1 MEVNNLETAVK
12 KLYEG
17 MFLID
22 SAEAARDWDGIID
35 FITKILTRA
44 EAEIVSVRKWD
55 ERPLAYPIRRC
66 TRGTYILAYFRAGGQ
81 KIHEIERD
89 VQLSERIM
97 RVLILKADHL
107 TEADIA
113 KDTPAT
119 RAERPV
125 VQPETAPAASEE
137 SPAEGEASPK
147 DGPAEKVETPPAE
160 AEIAEL
166 GGRIENAE

>member
-1 MEVNNLETAVK
+1 LDTGVK

-22 SAEAARDWDGIID
+22 SAEAAKDWDGIIET
-35 FITKILTRA
+35 ITKILTKA
-44 EAEIVSVRKWD
+44 DAEIISIRKWD
-55 ERPLAYPIRRC
+55 ERPLAYKIRKC
-66 TRGTYILAYFRAGGQ
+66 ERGTYILTYFRAVGP

-97 RVLILKADHL
+97 RALILNADHF

-119 RAERPV
+119 RAENRG
-125 VQPETAPAASEE
+125 QPETSGEKPAETGEAAPTEPQRVGVESAAPAGESE
-137 SPAEGEASPK
+137 
-147 DGPAEKVETPPAE
+147 T
-160 AEIAEL
+160 
-166 GGRIENAE
+166 ENPV

>member
-1 MEVNNLETAVK
+1 MESDIK

-22 SAEAARDWDGIID
+22 SAEAAKDWDGILELIN
-35 FITKILTRA
+35 KILTKA
-44 EAEIVSVRKWD
+44 DAEIVSVRKWD

-66 TRGTYILAYFRAGGQ
+66 VRGTYILAYFRSDGK

-97 RVLILKADHL
+97 RVLILRADHL
-107 TEADIA
+107 TEEAIA

-119 RAERPV
+119 SAEKQRQQSAERS
-125 VQPETAPAASEE
+125 AA
-137 SPAEGEASPK
+137 
-147 DGPAEKVETPPAE
+147 PAE
-160 AEIAEL
+160 AKQQPQQVEPA
-166 GGRIENAE
+166 GTDNVGVVTQ